1 MNAGSYTLTDPRYS
15 TSPGYPPTKFITMLR
30 IYLKNFQ
37 LSKAGDW
44 YYHDREANLEVKS
57 DANGDYIEVAKD
69 KPAPLFYEVDSPMGK
84 LITAAKKK
92 AEKGK

>member
-1 MNAGSYTLTDPRYS
+1 M
-15 TSPGYPPTKFITMLR
+15 FR

-44 YYHDREANLEVKS
+44 YYHDREANVPVQTDE
-57 DANGDYIEVAKD
+57 NGDAYIEVAKE

-84 LITAAKKK
+84 LITAAKNVKK
-92 AEKGK
+92 KGK

>member
-1 MNAGSYTLTDPRYS
+1 
-15 TSPGYPPTKFITMLR
+15 MLR

-57 DANGDYIEVAKD
+57 DKDGNEYIEVAKD
-69 KPAPLFYEVDSPMGK
+69 KPAPLFYEVASPMGK

-92 AEKGK
+92 AEGK